1 MLKSLIDANASF
13 ANKKRPAVGRK
24 GKKRKTIFNM
34 LKGVQKRLLQ

>member
-1 MLKSLIDANASF
+1 MQTLRLQIKNDHLE
-13 ANKKRPAVGRK
+13 GRK